1 MELDDGQRDR
11 ARGAVLG
18 SAVGDALGAAYEFGT
33 RALGGG
39 SPRMLGGGLGGFAP
53 GEWTDDTTMAWAVL
67 DAAATYGD
75 LRGAPA
81 LDEVARHFRTWL
93 ESGPADIGTQTRR
106 VLGLVGSSPTGAELT
121 AASHALHERTRH
133 TAGNGSLMRT
143 GPVALPHLDDA
154 DAAARAARAVGDLT
168 HHDARAVDACVLWT
182 LAVRHAVVHGG
193 LDIRVGLAS
202 LDPDAAAQW
211 GAWLD
216 EAESREPASFSP
228 NGFVVT
234 ALQAAWSAI
243 AHTPVPQDDPP
254 QHLAAALE
262 TAIRIG
268 DDTDTVAAIAGA
280 LVGARW
286 GLSAVPAEWLD
297 VLHGYP
303 GLRADD
309 LVALA
314 DRAVGHAGPV

>member
-1 MELDDGQRDR
+1 MELDEGQRDR

-18 SAVGDALGAAYEFGT
+18 SAAGDALGAAYEFGT
-33 RALGGG
+33 RALGDGP
-39 SPRMLGGGLGGFAP
+39 PRMLGGGLGNFAP

-81 LDEVARHFRTWL
+81 LDAVASRFREWW
-93 ESGPADIGTQTRR
+93 ESGPADIGNQTRS
-106 VLGLVGSSPTGAELT
+106 VLGLVGPSPTGAALT
-121 AASHALHERTRH
+121 ATSHALHERTGH

-143 GPVALPHLDDA
+143 GPVALAHLG
-154 DAAARAARAVGDLT
+154 DAAAAADAARAVGDLT
-168 HHDARAVDACVLWT
+168 HHDDRALEACALCT
-182 LAVRHAVVHGG
+182 LAVRHAVVHGE
-193 LDIRVGLAS
+193 LDVRVGLGS
-202 LDPDAAAQW
+202 LGADAAARW
-211 GAWLD
+211 ASWLD
-216 EAESREPASFSP
+216 EAEQREPGSFSP

-243 AHTPVPQDDPP
+243 AHTPVSPDDPP
-254 QHLAAALE
+254 RHLADALE

-280 LVGARW
+280 LLGARW
-286 GLSAVPAEWLD
+286 GLSAVPAEWLG

-314 DRAVGHAGPV
+314 DRAVGHA